1 MTDFP
6 PAKTN
11 MAERP
16 WNTLHKRRTKS
27 EQDHKTTEQKTK
39 GPVGSKA
46 RQNPPATAKQV
57 TTDALKWA
65 ESSV

>member
-16 WNTLHKRRTKS
+16 SNTLHKQRTKS
-27 EQDHKTTEQKTK
+27 EQDYKTSEQQTM
-39 GPVGSKA
+39 GPVGIRA
-46 RQNPPATAKQV
+46 PQNPPSAVKQV
-57 TTDALKWA
+57 TGDALKWA
-65 ESSV
+65 ESSL